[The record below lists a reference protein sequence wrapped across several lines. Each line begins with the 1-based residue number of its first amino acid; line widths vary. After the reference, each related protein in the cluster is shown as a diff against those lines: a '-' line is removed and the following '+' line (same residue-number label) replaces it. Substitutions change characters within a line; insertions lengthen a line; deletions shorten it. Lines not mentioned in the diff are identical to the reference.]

1 MLDWLRHIYT
11 EPMFWLFPV
20 AGTVLGMLS
29 FLLFA
34 GAFTS
39 LAWKQPAW
47 AEPYRIQARATGRR
61 SVVWPSLQ
69 RHFVNNGV
77 MAVATFASWPLLRM
91 SHVHAGP
98 LPAWWVIPLQ
108 LLFFI
113 LLDDFL
119 FYWVHRGLHE
129 SRWLFRKVHSI
140 HHRIM
145 TPWAITGHYMHPVEY
160 LLTGTLML
168 AGPLLVGCHVVT
180 LYLWIIIRQWE
191 AAEGHAGY
199 DFPWSPSHLMPF
211 SDGATHH
218 DFHHAKVKGNYAGFF
233 PWTDAAFGTLCEG
246 YPEHL
251 AARKKARKG
260 TAAP

>member
-1 MLDWLRHIYT
+1 MFDWLRQIYT

-20 AGTVLGMLS
+20 AGTVVGMLS

-34 GAFTS
+34 GAFTF

-61 SVVWPSLQ
+61 SVVWPSLK
-69 RHFVNNGV
+69 RHFGNNGV
-77 MAVATFASWPLLRM
+77 MALATFASWPLLRL

-98 LPAWWVIPLQ
+98 LPRWWVILLQ

-119 FYWVHRGLHE
+119 FYWMHRGLHE
-129 SRWLFRKVHSI
+129 SRWLFKRVHSI

-180 LYLWIIIRQWE
+180 LYLWVVIRQWE

-199 DFPWSPSHLMPF
+199 DFPWSPMHLFPF

-233 PWTDAAFGTLCEG
+233 PWTDRAFGTLCDG
-246 YPEHL
+246 YAEHL
-251 AARKKARKG
+251 AMREKARKG
-260 TAAP
+260 A